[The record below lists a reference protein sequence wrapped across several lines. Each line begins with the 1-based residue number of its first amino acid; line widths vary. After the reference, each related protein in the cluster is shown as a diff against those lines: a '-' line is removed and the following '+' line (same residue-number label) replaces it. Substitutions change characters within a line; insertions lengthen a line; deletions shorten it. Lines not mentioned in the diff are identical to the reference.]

1 MRTSPPAPGR
11 SMPTA
16 TTGATSGASGS
27 TSPGSTS
34 GMRWTPSGS
43 DGSGRT
49 MPRYK
54 PRVKAGPTLSHDAH
68 NKLMAALSWYIGRN
82 KSDPLYVRAPFYFD
96 AILKWRGDLS
106 ADNEDLLDTVIK
118 VATTP
123 RYGGEKAAEK
133 HADGLPAVP
142 PWPFK

>member
-1 MRTSPPAPGR
+1 TRAV
-11 SMPTA
+11 
-16 TTGATSGASGS
+16 TTGATSAASAS

-34 GMRWTPSGS
+34 GTRRTPKPSG
-43 DGSGRT
+43 GSGQP

-68 NKLMAALSWYIGRN
+68 DKLMAGLCWYVGRN

-123 RYGGEKAAEK
+123 RYGGEPVGLEKAAC
-133 HADGLPAVP
+133 LPPAP
-142 PWPFK
+142 PGP